1 MIKRA
6 PHKRNKSA
14 YQSAQR
20 AGKLA
25 EILIYCLFA
34 IRGWR
39 LVKWR
44 YQTPFG
50 ELDLII
56 KRGSHI
62 RFIEVKYR
70 QTATATAFP
79 SKQQQQR
86 ICKAAAYFLKASHL
100 SMETPCRFGFVLLQM
115 QPTIQFNYIQ
125 HQKHAWS
132 C

>member
-1 MIKRA
+1 MSRIQAERHGRWA
-6 PHKRNKSA
+6 EAVTIIWLVITGHRI
-14 YQSAQR
+14 
-20 AGKLA
+20 LA
-25 EILIYCLFA
+25 RHWKC
-34 IRGWR
+34 R
-39 LVKWR
+39 
-44 YQTPFG
+44 FG
-50 ELDLII
+50 EIDIIAKSEDQLI
-56 KRGSHI
+56 
-62 RFIEVKYR
+62 FIEVKYR